1 MSNMDAFGG
10 FDEGNDEFVLQNPA
24 DSQPATEETGDVQ
37 FPTSQAQFGAPA
49 MNSGFAQPSEDDDLT
64 EEEKQQ
70 VAQVKEAQQTMKASL
85 HEKMLEE
92 QKLRNERKKAGFD
105 AIQTWQTERKGQIS
119 LRRQNNQEHEKQF
132 QTSQEDAR
140 KGNPW
145 ERVADNCDFSLTGTT
160 GGHDKTRMK

>member
-24 DSQPATEETGDVQ
+24 SSQPATEESGDVQ

-49 MNSGFAQPSEDDDLT
+49 MNSGIAQPSEDDDLT
-64 EEEKQQ
+64 EEERQQ
-70 VAQVKEAQQTMKASL
+70 VAQVKEAQQAMKASL

-105 AIQTWQTERKGQIS
+105 AIQTWQTERKG
-119 LRRQNNQEHEKQF
+119 
-132 QTSQEDAR
+132 
-140 KGNPW
+140 
-145 ERVADNCDFSLTGTT
+145 
-160 GGHDKTRMK
+160 

>member
-1 MSNMDAFGG
+1 MS
-10 FDEGNDEFVLQNPA
+10 
-24 DSQPATEETGDVQ
+24 
-37 FPTSQAQFGAPA
+37 
-49 MNSGFAQPSEDDDLT
+49 SGFAQPSEDDDLT

-70 VAQVKEAQQTMKASL
+70 VAQVKEAQQAMKASL

-145 ERVADNCDFSLTGTT
+145 ERVADNCDFSLSGTT